1 MKLYP
6 AAGWLSCTCK
16 AHYVLGIFCLLNRL
30 TRPVKRREVLV
41 EWRHLAFK
49 PFVETFV
56 HIFIILFE
64 AVCCYNA
71 LTSVLFHPLLTAVAF
86 FNLLA
91 ISLQFYI
98 SSLLR
103 LSSERPVVV
112 HILGGTVSAA
122 AWDLPLVLQ
131 ALSKSPFKPVTG
143 VSLRDVNED
152 CFSFSSHSELCALS
166 ISPTCLRWNADSS
179 GAKHLCAAKG
189 FLSPSH
195 IN

>member
-1 MKLYP
+1 MGKQLARRCQNLP
-6 AAGWLSCTCK
+6 PSTCK

-91 ISLQFYI
+91 ISLQFY
-98 SSLLR
+98 
-103 LSSERPVVV
+103 
-112 HILGGTVSAA
+112 
-122 AWDLPLVLQ
+122 
-131 ALSKSPFKPVTG
+131 
-143 VSLRDVNED
+143 
-152 CFSFSSHSELCALS
+152 
-166 ISPTCLRWNADSS
+166 
-179 GAKHLCAAKG
+179 
-189 FLSPSH
+189 
-195 IN
+195 